1 MHIYILYIYVH
12 YTCQQDRTLQ
22 GYRSVVAHNI
32 SGPTAYRPLWVKPLF
47 SACDVSFSCSC
58 HQWHESHLRNT
69 SVDFEF
75 KVWSFFDAPSLHF
88 RNMGLTPLLLVAVST
103 IHLAKTWKCAWKL
116 QILAFTGHAFWV
128 GCSCYG
134 WTDSTKLHALSEL
147 SSMCFAFAWSF
158 AACRMSK
165 PSTPCFGVS
174 KIPSPP
180 SLKRAGIKPLA
191 AAYLCTKA
199 SFLACIQLPATS

>member
-1 MHIYILYIYVH
+1 MQGLRLHKHGNIEKTHQDIQAPDFSNRIFSLASISCQRLQDSDHFRTSIESVYAYIYILYIYVH

-103 IHLAKTWKCAWKL
+103 IHLAKT
-116 QILAFTGHAFWV
+116 
-128 GCSCYG
+128 
-134 WTDSTKLHALSEL
+134 
-147 SSMCFAFAWSF
+147 
-158 AACRMSK
+158 
-165 PSTPCFGVS
+165 
-174 KIPSPP
+174 
-180 SLKRAGIKPLA
+180 
-191 AAYLCTKA
+191 
-199 SFLACIQLPATS
+199 

>member
-1 MHIYILYIYVH
+1 MMMMIRRPSSLRVRAEPRHLPYIYMYVYVH
-12 YTCQQDRTLQ
+12 YTCQQARTLQ

-32 SGPTAYRPLWVKPLF
+32 SGPTAYRPLWVKPRF

-69 SVDFEF
+69 SVDFEV

-134 WTDSTKLHALSEL
+134 WTDSTKLHALSRALLNVFCLCLKLCGL
-147 SSMCFAFAWSF
+147 SNVETVETMFWRF
-158 AACRMSK
+158 
-165 PSTPCFGVS
+165 
-174 KIPSPP
+174 
-180 SLKRAGIKPLA
+180 
-191 AAYLCTKA
+191 
-199 SFLACIQLPATS
+199 